1 MKRLILSL
9 VVALSAVITYAQKV
23 HPNISSQKVN
33 VTIDPS
39 VIKGPI
45 KPMNAVNNGPNVAE
59 GTQQIEDFRI
69 LNIPCHYINHQKDI
83 PPIYIVLYPIDSCAN
98 ADFPRFLSGICNEY
112 YKAMA
117 KEPLQNPDH
126 KNSHYN
132 PDPWHQKNRKTYMP
146 TP

>member
-69 LNIPCHYINHQKDI
+69 LNIPFSRTHDSN
-83 PPIYIVLYPIDSCAN
+83 IDGYYGYHLWISQMFSLILTRILTRNLHMISAKQISLSRQSLILV
-98 ADFPRFLSGICNEY
+98 PR
-112 YKAMA
+112 
-117 KEPLQNPDH
+117 
-126 KNSHYN
+126 
-132 PDPWHQKNRKTYMP
+132 
-146 TP
+146 